1 MKRYILLLAISVLAF
16 ASCSKE
22 ENTPDVQEKTGIA
35 IDVICSKMSPI
46 TKAGKNGTKPG
57 EDPYNENVIK
67 TIDYFFFPEG
77 KTDQAAVLHDR
88 VTVPNVLNQYTVNV
102 SIDEGMLNTTL
113 FPRPTNT
120 CQVAVLVNYPT
131 TVSGNL
137 TLAEIENLPLTGD
150 FKENVI
156 QSQFVMFG
164 VQEVELISRKAT
176 LIANPVVD
184 VHRVAAKITLDAHI
198 AESTIMKVNLKDGG
212 VDYTL
217 NQTWVP
223 LIDQMKIYLVNGVKN
238 AVVNGDQEVT
248 KPYDLFQYSE
258 RSFTGNLAFHDIK
271 RDVYKPNPEDP
282 DGPPVYD
289 RTEIKSE
296 QFHVSYPFYSYPQNW
311 ENGNPDEPYLKL
323 VLPWAREA
331 GNDGTG
337 LPGHSWGTT
346 QRSFYYRIMLPHDET
361 GFVSN
366 NWYHINLDVAIL
378 GADNDDASVDIDGQ
392 YYVVKWGYS
401 EPVQADIK
409 GSRYLSVSQL
419 NHIMYNTTKL
429 EIPYVTS
436 NKCEIV
442 NLKVQQFNFNKRN
455 SSGAISPGYD
465 DKTSEAESGSWVT
478 LDDNNNIVINHDLN
492 NDITTNTFDVAPYEY
507 TFRIR
512 HNDSGGATYYRD
524 LKVLQ
529 YPAMY
534 IEQAQSTGYVFV
546 NGVTGTYN
554 SDSGYIWDDN
564 GNYGWQYRYLDYF
577 LGIVNSR
584 EEVNGRGDNNNQ
596 YQYTVHV
603 TVLPESSSSSI
614 GDPRVETGTTL
625 PGLSECTNYKPT
637 AENTQD
643 IIAPV
648 FKIASSYGKTAQVA
662 YEGGRKRCASYQE
675 NGYPAGR
682 WRLPTVAEIEY
693 LITLSQKNKIPTL
706 FGRTA
711 QVGYW
716 AAGGY
721 FYVANESR
729 FINSADCTY
738 TYNNNGVAVYRL
750 GNTNY
755 NVYTRCVY
763 DVWYWGDGQDT
774 DHLTSWGDFQTT
786 EP

>member
-1 MKRYILLLAISVLAF
+1 MKRYILLLAISVLALS
-16 ASCSKE
+16 SCSKE
-22 ENTPDVQEKTGIA
+22 EGYLKEDEKSGIA
-35 IDVICSKMSPI
+35 IDVICSKLSPI
-46 TKAGKNGTKPG
+46 TKNGISGVKPG

-77 KTDQAAVLHDR
+77 KTEQPAVLHGR
-88 VTVPNVLNQYTVNV
+88 VAPNALNQYTVNV
-102 SIDEGMLNTTL
+102 SIDEGMLNTIL

-131 TVSGNL
+131 TVSDSL
-137 TLAEIENLPLTGD
+137 TLAEIESLPLTGD

-184 VHRVAAKITLDAHI
+184 VHRVASKITLDAHI
-198 AESTIMKVNLKDGG
+198 ADTTIMKVTLKDGS
-212 VDYTL
+212 VDYIL
-217 NQTWVP
+217 NQKWVP
-223 LIDQMKIYLVNGVKN
+223 MIDQMKIYLVNGVKN

-248 KPYDLFQYSE
+248 KPYQHFNYSE
-258 RSFTGNLAFHDIK
+258 RSFTGSLALHDIR
-271 RDVYKPNPEDP
+271 RDIYKPNPDDP

-289 RTEIKSE
+289 RTEVKSE

-323 VLPWAREA
+323 VLPWSRVA

-346 QRSFYYRIMLPHDET
+346 QRSFYYRIMLPNDAT

-378 GADNDDASVDIDGQ
+378 GADNDDASVEIDGK
-392 YYVVKWGYS
+392 YFVVDWG
-401 EPVQADIK
+401 EDVPVEADIK
-409 GSRYLSVSQL
+409 GARYLSVSQT
-419 NHIMYNTTKL
+419 NHTMYNTTELK
-429 EIPYVTS
+429 IPYVTS
-436 NKCEIV
+436 NKCVIA
-442 NLKVQQFNFNKRN
+442 NLTVRQYDFKNREYHDYTDQAT
-455 SSGAISPGYD
+455 SGN
-465 DKTSEAESGSWVT
+465 WVG
-478 LDDNNNIVINHDLN
+478 LDDNNNIVINHTLN
-492 NDITTNTFDVAPYEY
+492 NDITTTTFDVAPYEY

-512 HNDSGGATYYRD
+512 HNDSEGATYYRD
-524 LKVLQ
+524 ITVLQ

-534 IEQAQSTGYVFV
+534 IEQALSTGYVFV
-546 NGVTGTYN
+546 NSVTGTYN
-554 SDSGYIWDDN
+554 SRYDTWSASGSIWDDN
-564 GNYGWQYRYLDYF
+564 GSQGTYYRYLNYY
-577 LGIVNSR
+577 LGIVESR
-584 EEVNGRGDNNNQ
+584 DDVDGTGDNNNQ

-603 TVLPESSSSSI
+603 TVLPESSSSLI
-614 GDPRVETGTTL
+614 GDPRVKTGTTL
-625 PGLSECTNYKPT
+625 AGLSQCTNYKPT

-648 FKIASSYGKTAQVA
+648 FKIASSYGKTTQVA
-662 YEGGRKRCASYQE
+662 YEGGKKRCASYQE

-706 FGRTA
+706 FGSRA

-721 FYVANESR
+721 FYVANESK
-729 FINSADCTY
+729 FINSADCIY
-738 TYNNNGVAVYRL
+738 TYNNSGVAVYRL
-750 GNTNY
+750 GNTDY

-763 DVWYWGDGQDT
+763 DVWYWGNNQDAT
-774 DHLTSWGDFQTT
+774 HMTTWGGFQTT